1 MTRILTR
8 IAASAALVVSL
19 AVSCGPKQSYE
30 YPYQNPK
37 LTIEERVENLMS
49 LLTPEEKAFLGR

>member
-49 LLTPEEKAFLGR
+49 LLTP